1 MPRAP
6 ESTTAGRPQSLGEEI
21 ANSATHG
28 MALLGS
34 VAALPM
40 LVPASD
46 HRGDAWQLV
55 GDVVFGVTLV
65 LLYLAS
71 TLYHALPAC
80 TAKRVMRVLDLL
92 RQAGVSKVGFGVS
105 PHAPPSTP

>member
-21 ANSATHG
+21 ANSAKHG

-71 TLYHALPAC
+71 TL
-80 TAKRVMRVLDLL
+80 
-92 RQAGVSKVGFGVS
+92 
-105 PHAPPSTP
+105 